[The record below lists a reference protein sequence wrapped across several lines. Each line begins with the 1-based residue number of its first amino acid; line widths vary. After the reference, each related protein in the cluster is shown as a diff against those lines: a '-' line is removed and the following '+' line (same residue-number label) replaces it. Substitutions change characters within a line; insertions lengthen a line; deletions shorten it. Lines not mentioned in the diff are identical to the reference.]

1 MTDPFDFLF
10 DRSQGHIRIP
20 IWGHIP
26 LDQKVRK
33 LIGHPHFFRLRGIK
47 QLSFVEYVFPGATH
61 SRFEHSLGVWYL
73 TTAIFQNLVK
83 NPLNQQTEAAR
94 ACLTPGNIRT
104 LQAAALLHDLGH
116 YPHAHLLE
124 NQSFSPSDPTGFVHH
139 QELAR
144 DIMKDPVDGESVS
157 DILSSVWQVDPDRV
171 FAIITGDK
179 TAEPLG
185 KIVSGILD
193 PDKMDYLIRD
203 AHHCAVPYASVDIW
217 RLIESFMLD
226 SDRNRLSVSP
236 KGIASFESLMFSK
249 YMMTRHI
256 YWHHTVKT
264 LGTMLKRLI
273 QDLLDEN
280 RIRPED
286 LKRVFYESND
296 EQVLSA
302 IHQLIPGSS
311 TGFLTLLDLIIKR
324 KPYKKL
330 LTIGFS
336 RGEGGPG
343 QILVPEGVMD
353 HRSERFGKVPATN
366 DPVIH
371 RLNTLHHDPVARKQL
386 ETHLAGV
393 VSKQTG
399 NRVDPHDILL
409 DIPGFHTIF
418 EYRDLDELRIWN
430 PQTGAFDPFVG
441 TPLTVFQPDWISR
454 LETSARQIQILI
466 HPRHADLRSQNWSF
480 LKEELFR

>member
-26 LDQKVRK
+26 LDRKVRK

-73 TTAIFQNLVK
+73 TTVIFQNLVK
-83 NPLNQQTEAAR
+83 NPVNQNSDAAR
-94 ACLTPGNIRT
+94 ACLIPENIRT

-124 NQSFSPSDPTGFVHH
+124 SQSFSPSDPEGFLHH
-139 QELAR
+139 QVLAR
-144 DIMKDPVDGESVS
+144 DIMKEKTDGESIE
-157 DILSSVWQVDPDRV
+157 DILTNEWQVNPERV

-179 TAEPLG
+179 SAEPLG

-217 RLIESFMLD
+217 RLIESFVLD
-226 SDRNRLSVSP
+226 SERNRLSVSP

-264 LGTMLKRLI
+264 MGTMLKRLI
-273 QDLLDEN
+273 QDLLDEGSLK
-280 RIRPED
+280 PGD
-286 LKRVFYESND
+286 LKQIFYESND
-296 EQVLSA
+296 EQVLSS
-302 IHQLIPGSS
+302 IQQLTSGSS
-311 TGFLTLLDLIIKR
+311 AGFLTLLDQIIKR
-324 KPYKKL
+324 RPYKKL

-336 RGEGGPG
+336 RGTHEAD
-343 QILVPEGVMD
+343 QIAVPDGVMD
-353 HRSERFGKVPATN
+353 HRSERFGKVPATD
-366 DPVIH
+366 DPVIR
-371 RLNTLHHDPVARKQL
+371 RLNNLHLDPVARKQM
-386 ETHLAGV
+386 EAHLARV
-393 VSKQTG
+393 IMKRTG
-399 NRVDPHDILL
+399 LQVEPFEVLL
-409 DIPGFHTIF
+409 DLPGFHTIF

-430 PQTGAFDPFVG
+430 PQTGVFDPFVG

-454 LETSARQIQILI
+454 LETSARQIQILV
-466 HPRHADLRSQNWSF
+466 HPRLAGLRNQNWSF
-480 LKEELFR
+480 LREELFR